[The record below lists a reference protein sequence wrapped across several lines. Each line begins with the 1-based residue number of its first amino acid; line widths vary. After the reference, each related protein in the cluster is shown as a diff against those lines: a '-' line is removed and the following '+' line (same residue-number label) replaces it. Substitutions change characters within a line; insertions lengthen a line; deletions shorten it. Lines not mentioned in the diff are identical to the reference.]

1 MELTRDERAAL
12 AEEYIIMTLDKY
24 KADFADRYNRSQEP
38 DLLLK
43 MEQEKYDRIVNEE
56 ANTRS
61 RGTPDGKPVTVTI
74 LGYGYLERAGSY
86 WGFTAKYND
95 KPTPYGWSNHL
106 AAWIH
111 RYVISGRADIAD
123 AVTFT
128 EIVPGETSFT
138 EGDAVAL
145 YRYFKWLEAGKI
157 RFSVVTGPEITTTQD
172 WKEQVLKMF
181 LARRDGSGGSNH
193 LYRAVVEAVPRKD
206 GGHRSPKAVG
216 VLYGAWKKSM
226 EWITPELIS
235 RIISELEAE
244 GEPVDREYLRAVTRH
259 HRKGT

>member
-1 MELTRDERAAL
+1 MLKMELTRDERAAL

-38 DLLLK
+38 DRLLK

-56 ANTRS
+56 ANTRN
-61 RGTPDGKPVTVTI
+61 RGTPDGKPVTVTAI
-74 LGYGYLERAGSY
+74 GHGYLKRAGSY
-86 WGFTAKYND
+86 WGLTAKYND

-138 EGDAVAL
+138 PGDAVAL

-157 RFSVVTGPEITTTQD
+157 GPEVVAGPRLIQEKLLAAMLENSPGDNPGET
-172 WKEQVLKMF
+172 WKLIARTIPKQNGGDRAPKDVEKRRGDFLNGSKCFKKAFISQIISDLENKGKLKDHVL
-181 LARRDGSGGSNH
+181 A
-193 LYRAVVEAVPRKD
+193 EAVKRFA
-206 GGHRSPKAVG
+206 H
-216 VLYGAWKKSM
+216 
-226 EWITPELIS
+226 
-235 RIISELEAE
+235 
-244 GEPVDREYLRAVTRH
+244 
-259 HRKGT
+259 

>member
-1 MELTRDERAAL
+1 MLKMELTRDERAAL

-43 MEQEKYDRIVNEE
+43 MEREKLYHIVF
-56 ANTRS
+56 TK
-61 RGTPDGKPVTVTI
+61 DGGPLTVVWHLT
-74 LGYGYLERAGSY
+74 RAGGSRSPAL
-86 WGFTAKYND
+86 GAKYGNINR
-95 KPTPYGWSNHL
+95 YGWPN
-106 AAWIH
+106 
-111 RYVISGRADIAD
+111 DIAGLIHQYIVRAGD
-123 AVTFT
+123 ITEAVTFT
-128 EIVPGETSFT
+128 EIVPGETRFT

-226 EWITPELIS
+226 EWITPELMS

-244 GEPVDREYLRAVTRH
+244 GEPVDREYLRAVTPH

>member
-157 RFSVVTGPEITTTQD
+157 GPEITTKPD
-172 WKEQVLKMF
+172 PKEQILKMF
-181 LARRDGSGGSNH
+181 LVRRDGSGGVNEF
-193 LYRAVVEAVPRKD
+193 YRAVVATVPKVD
-206 GGHRSPKAVG
+206 GGEYAEGTIKNYHSKWMKRPA
-216 VLYGAWKKSM
+216 
-226 EWITPELIS
+226 WITPVLIS
-235 RIISELEAE
+235 RIIKGLETE
-244 GEPVDREYLRAVTRH
+244 GQPIDYQYLDAINRH
-259 HRKGT
+259 W